1 MRLSER
7 DFFLNKLDTSIKEMK
22 CAADLYERGDTDSA
36 RKTFVSYM
44 KGALRPEL
52 KLQMPA
58 PTFREQYEY
67 DDETWTEMILDGYVA
82 PVGYV
87 YQFPEGKIKWDFNA
101 MPNGYVEWVFHLQY
115 HGELVFLG
123 NAYRKSG
130 DEKYARRASE
140 IVSSWIEQVEC
151 PEKGNI
157 PCYRTLETGQRL
169 WNSWPY
175 FIHVFTN
182 SSAFSDELWTK
193 IFISIWEQADHLRRS
208 FANRNWLITE
218 LRGIL
223 STAVLYPFFKDAQL
237 WYDHAVKR
245 FISELSVQVYPD
257 GVATDRSFSYQEHVI
272 DGFCFAIDLLK
283 LYGKDV
289 PEELRT
295 GVLKMCKMYCLM
307 SRPDFMLPE
316 PNDCHPTCCI
326 DMAKRGLKY
335 FPNDSE
341 LKYFVSE
348 RKEGNAPAGTSQLL
362 PYSGFAALRSDWT
375 KDGMWLFMDGGGA
388 NYNSGWHVHESCLS
402 IEMYAYGT
410 PMLTDPGFFH
420 YDTSKMREYILAT
433 RSHNTG
439 LVDGMGQLC
448 FAKNDVYGFI
458 DSSKLGRLTHTDLGD
473 LEVLEGYYDFGYGTN
488 FRADKRSKGESR
500 DASGDA
506 YAKHTRK
513 VIFVKNGIG
522 EAKPFFIMLDFFE
535 TMDEKEHFY
544 EVSFQLEEVSVEC
557 FDRSVKVEY
566 PGGATLSMISS
577 HSPKMIIGQTEPELA
592 GWKAELDHHKDHRPA
607 PLITF
612 GQSGKTA
619 LFATVLYPAPSSEIP
634 EIVIKEYDEK
644 EITLSVNGKEYTVSI

>member
-7 DFFLNKLDTSIKEMK
+7 DFFLDKLDTSIKEIK
-22 CAADLYERGDTDSA
+22 NAADLYESGDADGA
-36 RKTFVSYM
+36 YKTFVSYM
-44 KGALRPEL
+44 KNSLRPEL

-67 DDETWTEMILDGYVA
+67 DDETWTEMILEGYVG
-82 PVGYV
+82 PVGYI

-130 DEKYARRASE
+130 DEKYARRAAE

-151 PEKGNI
+151 PEKGNV

-169 WNSWPY
+169 WGTWPY
-175 FIHVFTN
+175 FIHVFAK
-182 SSAFSDELWTK
+182 SPEFSDELWTK
-193 IFISIWEQADHLRRS
+193 IFISVWEQTDHLRRS

-223 STAVLYPFFKDAQL
+223 SSAVLYPFFKDADL
-237 WYDHAVKR
+237 WYDHAIRR

-257 GVATDRSFSYQEHVI
+257 GVATDRSFSYQEHVVA
-272 DGFCFAIDLLK
+272 GFCFAIDLLNI
-283 LYGKDV
+283 YGKTV
-289 PEELRT
+289 PDELCV

-316 PNDCHPTCCI
+316 PNDCHPTCCT
-326 DMAKRGLKY
+326 DMAKIGLKY
-335 FPNDSE
+335 FPDDSE
-341 LKYFVSE
+341 LKYFASE
-348 RKEGNAPAGTSQLL
+348 RKEGVSPAETSQLL

-375 KDGMWLFMDGGGA
+375 KDAMWLFMDGGGA
-388 NYNSGWHVHESCLS
+388 DYNSGWHVHESCLS
-402 IEMYAYGT
+402 IELYAYGT

-448 FAKNDVYGFI
+448 FAKNNVYGFI
-458 DSSKLGRLTHTDLGD
+458 DSSKLGRLTHARRGD

-488 FRADKRSKGESR
+488 FRADKWKNGEIR
-500 DASGDA
+500 DVSGDA
-506 YAKHTRK
+506 YARHTRK
-513 VIFVKNGIG
+513 VIFIRSGLG
-522 EAKPFFIMLDFFE
+522 EAKPFFIMLDSFE
-535 TMDEKEHFY
+535 TTDEKEHLY
-544 EVSFQLEEVSVEC
+544 EISFQLDEVKAEPSEK
-557 FDRSVKVEY
+557 SVKVTY
-566 PGGATLSMISS
+566 SSGATLLMISTLE
-577 HSPKMIIGQTEPELA
+577 PKIILGQTEPELA
-592 GWKAELDHHKDHRPA
+592 GWKAELDHHKNHRPA
-607 PLITF
+607 PLVTF
-612 GQSGKTA
+612 EQSGKNA
-619 LFATVLYPAPSSEIP
+619 LFATVLYPSPSSETP
-634 EIVIKEYDEK
+634 EIVIKGYNEK
-644 EITLSVNGKEYTVSI
+644 EITLLVNGKECTVSL